1 MIYFRSVTVFMEK
14 SKFYFIL
21 SCLLFCQVALAQQ
34 TITLKR
40 LYSTGKFYDVENP
53 VMIDPVNMKGNK
65 FDNKDILESF
75 ISFPDQNSFIEEL
88 KPDLSDYF
96 FLSKAQ
102 KGARFHL
109 LTFKLN
115 VDKYAKTNIRITA
128 PSMFEAYINGNKET
142 SKTTIE
148 DTLLTSKTIKLN
160 FPATPGTYT
169 LLIKYMSL
177 ATNKSPEGIK
187 ITIEPEDKASTV
199 NYTFDNAGK
208 GNITIKDILDGERV
222 TATSISPNGQ
232 YVLLNYTTTKS
243 DGKTFSTKEILS
255 VRTNKRIKLNNST
268 KYEWMPTT
276 NKLYYTDN
284 TSGEVKLVVLDPE
297 TMGEQVL
304 ANNIPSGDF
313 QVAPN
318 EQYLI
323 YTDTEVADA
332 AKGDL
337 ILLTVPES
345 RQPNNDD
352 RYFLSRYN
360 LSTGLK
366 QRLTFGKHST
376 SLNDISKDSRYL
388 LYSVTEYTPT
398 IRPFFQTSMYRL
410 DVQTLAVD
418 TLWTNEGF
426 ASSASF
432 SPDGKSILIGGSAE
446 AFKGIGQNI
455 KEGQI
460 ANSYNNMAFI
470 MDIASRKVEVL
481 GRDFNPSINKSY
493 WNVAD
498 GVIYFS
504 VTDKDYERIYKYDP
518 KQKQFTLIPLDEDVI
533 RSISF
538 ANNSSLAT
546 YFGVSA
552 SNSTRA
558 YTLDLKN
565 QRSLLIA
572 DPLKD
577 RLNSLNLSKMED
589 WSFTASD
596 GTTIDGRYYLPPN
609 FDSSKKY
616 PMIVYYYGGTMP
628 TPRTLEAPYP
638 AHVYAALG
646 YVVYVLQPSG
656 TTGYGQEF
664 AARHVNA
671 WGKRTADDIIE
682 GTKKFVADH
691 PFVNGSKIG
700 CIGASYG
707 GFMTMYL
714 QTQTDLFA
722 AAISHAGIS
731 SIASYW
737 GEGFWGYTYS
747 SGASANSY
755 PWNNAEMYVGQSP
768 LFQADKV
775 KTPILLLHGTED
787 TNVPIGES
795 IQMYTAL
802 KILGKPV
809 EFIQVKGENHGIRDY
824 KKRIEWNNSIYAWF
838 AKWLQDD
845 SSWWDSM
852 YPQSK
857 N

>member
-1 MIYFRSVTVFMEK
+1 MTKPKY
-14 SKFYFIL
+14 YFIL
-21 SCLLFCQVALAQQ
+21 CCLLICHTAFAQQ

-40 LYSTGKFYDVENP
+40 LFSTGKPYNVENP
-53 VMIDPVNMKGNK
+53 VMIDSVNLKGSK
-65 FDNKDILESF
+65 FDNKDLLESF
-75 ISFPDQNSFIEEL
+75 ISFPDQSAFTEEL
-88 KPDLSDYF
+88 KPDMSNYF
-96 FLSKAQ
+96 FVTKAQ
-102 KGARFHL
+102 RGARFHL
-109 LTFKLN
+109 LSFRVN
-115 VDKYAKTNIRITA
+115 VDKYTKTNIRITA

-142 SKTTIE
+142 SKTSIE
-148 DTLLTSKTIKLN
+148 DTLSTSKTIKLN
-160 FPATPGTYT
+160 FPALPGTYT
-169 LLIKYMSL
+169 VLIKYMSL
-177 ATNKSPEGIK
+177 ATNKSAEGIK
-187 ITIEPEDKASTV
+187 ITIEPEDKNSTV
-199 NYTFDNAGK
+199 NYTFDNGDK
-208 GNITIKDILDGERV
+208 RNITIKDLLDGERV
-222 TATSISPNGQ
+222 SSTSISPNGQ
-232 YVLLNYTTTKS
+232 YVLLGYTTTKS
-243 DGKTFSTKEILS
+243 DGKTFSTKELLS
-255 VRTNKRIKLNNST
+255 LKTNKKIALASSN
-268 KYEWMPTT
+268 KYEWMPTS
-276 NKLYYTDN
+276 NKFYYTDN
-284 TSGEVKLVVLDPE
+284 ASGEVKLIVVDPE
-297 TMGEQVL
+297 TMVEQVL
-304 ANNIPSGDF
+304 SNNIPTGDF
-313 QVAPN
+313 QIAYN

-323 YTDTEVADA
+323 YTDREVADA
-332 AKGDL
+332 PKGDL
-337 ILLTVPES
+337 ILLTAPES
-345 RQPNNDD
+345 RQPNNYD
-352 RYFLSRYN
+352 RYFLSLYD
-360 LSTGLK
+360 LSTGIK

-376 SLNDISKDSRYL
+376 GLNDISKDSRYL
-388 LYSVTEYTPT
+388 LYSVTEYIPT
-398 IRPFFQTSMYRL
+398 VRPFFHTSMYRL

-426 ASSASF
+426 ANSASF
-432 SPDGKSILIGGSAE
+432 SPDGKSILIGGSGE
-446 AFKGIGQNI
+446 AFGGIGQNI

-460 ANSYNNMAFI
+460 ANSYNNLAFI
-470 MDIASRKVEVL
+470 MDIATRKVEAIS
-481 GRDFNPSINKSY
+481 RDFTPSINRSF
-493 WNVAD
+493 WNGSD
-498 GVIYFS
+498 GMIYFS

-518 KQKQFTLIPLDEDVI
+518 KQKKFTLLPLSEDVI

-538 ANNSSLAT
+538 AESSTSAT
-546 YFGVSA
+546 YFGVGL

-558 YTLDLKN
+558 YALDLKN
-565 QRSLLIA
+565 QRSTLIA
-572 DPLKD
+572 DPYNKTLSQ
-577 RLNSLNLSKMED
+577 LSLGKTED
-589 WSFTASD
+589 WTFTASD

-609 FDSSKKY
+609 FDPTKKY

-628 TPRTLEAPYP
+628 TPRTLESPYP
-638 AHVYAALG
+638 SQVYAALG

-682 GTKKFVADH
+682 GTKKFVEEH
-691 PFVNGSKIG
+691 PFVNGNKIG

-747 SGASANSY
+747 SGASAHSY
-755 PWNNAEMYVGQSP
+755 PWNNPEMYVGQSP

-838 AKWLQDD
+838 SKWLQDD
-845 SSWWDSM
+845 SSWWDSL
-852 YPQSK
+852 YPKQ

>member
-1 MIYFRSVTVFMEK
+1 MTKPKY
-14 SKFYFIL
+14 YFIL
-21 SCLLFCQVALAQQ
+21 CCLLICHTAFAQQ

-40 LYSTGKFYDVENP
+40 LFSTTRSYDVENP
-53 VMIDPVNMKGNK
+53 VMIDSVNLKGSK
-65 FDNKDILESF
+65 FDNKDLLESF
-75 ISFPDQNSFIEEL
+75 ISFPDQSAFTEEL
-88 KPDLSDYF
+88 KPDLSNSF
-96 FLSKAQ
+96 FVTKAQ
-102 KGARFHL
+102 RGARFHL
-109 LTFKLN
+109 LSFRVN

-142 SKTTIE
+142 SKTSIE
-148 DTLLTSKTIKLN
+148 DTLSTSKTIKLN
-160 FPATPGTYT
+160 FPALPGTYT
-169 LLIKYMSL
+169 VLIKYMSL
-177 ATNKSPEGIK
+177 ATNKSAEGIK
-187 ITIEPEDKASTV
+187 VTIEPEDKNSTV
-199 NYTFDNAGK
+199 NYTFDNGDK
-208 GNITIKDILDGERV
+208 RNITIKDLLDGERV
-222 TATSISPNGQ
+222 SSTSISPNGQ
-232 YVLLNYTTTKS
+232 YILLGYTTTKS
-243 DGKTFSTKEILS
+243 DGKTFSTKELLS
-255 VRTNKRIKLNNST
+255 LKTNKRIALASSN

-276 NKLYYTDN
+276 NKFYYTDN
-284 TSGEVKLVVLDPE
+284 ASGEVKLIVVDPE
-297 TMGEQVL
+297 TMVEQVL
-304 ANNIPSGDF
+304 SNNIPTGDF
-313 QVAPN
+313 QIAYN

-323 YTDTEVADA
+323 YTDREVADVP
-332 AKGDL
+332 KGDL
-337 ILLTVPES
+337 ILLTAPES
-345 RQPNNDD
+345 RQPNNYD
-352 RYFLSRYN
+352 RYFLSRYD
-360 LSTGLK
+360 LSTGVK

-376 SLNDISKDSRYL
+376 GLNDISKDSRYL
-388 LYSVTEYTPT
+388 LYSVTEYIPT
-398 IRPFFQTSMYRL
+398 VRPFFHTSMYRL

-426 ASSASF
+426 ANSASF
-432 SPDGKSILIGGSAE
+432 SPDGKSILIGGSGE
-446 AFKGIGQNI
+446 AFGGIGQNI

-460 ANSYNNMAFI
+460 ANSYNNLAFI
-470 MDIASRKVEVL
+470 MDVATRKVEAIS
-481 GRDFNPSINKSY
+481 RDFTPSINRSF
-493 WNVAD
+493 WNVSD
-498 GVIYFS
+498 GMIYFS

-518 KQKQFTLIPLDEDVI
+518 KQKQFTLLPLSEDVI

-538 ANNSSLAT
+538 AESSTSAT
-546 YFGVSA
+546 YFGVGL

-558 YTLDLKN
+558 YSLDLKN
-565 QRSLLIA
+565 QRSTLIA
-572 DPLKD
+572 DPYNKILTQ
-577 RLNSLNLSKMED
+577 LSLGKTED
-589 WSFTASD
+589 WTFTASD

-609 FDSSKKY
+609 FDPTKKY

-628 TPRTLEAPYP
+628 TPRTLESPYP
-638 AHVYAALG
+638 SQVYAALG

-682 GTKKFVADH
+682 GTKKFVEEH
-691 PFVNGSKIG
+691 PFVNGNKIG

-747 SGASANSY
+747 SGASAHSY
-755 PWNNAEMYVGQSP
+755 PWNNPEMYVGQSP

-838 AKWLQDD
+838 SKWLQDD
-845 SSWWDSM
+845 SSWWDSL
-852 YPQSK
+852 YPKQ

>member
-1 MIYFRSVTVFMEK
+1 MTKPKY
-14 SKFYFIL
+14 YFIL
-21 SCLLFCQVALAQQ
+21 CCLLICHTAFAQQ

-40 LYSTGKFYDVENP
+40 LFSTTRSYDVENP
-53 VMIDPVNMKGNK
+53 VMIDSVNLKGSK
-65 FDNKDILESF
+65 FDNKDLLESF
-75 ISFPDQNSFIEEL
+75 ISFPDQSAFTEEL
-88 KPDLSDYF
+88 KPDLSNYF
-96 FLSKAQ
+96 FVTKAQ
-102 KGARFHL
+102 RGARFHL
-109 LTFKLN
+109 LSFRVN

-142 SKTTIE
+142 SKTSIE
-148 DTLLTSKTIKLN
+148 DTLSTSKTIKLN
-160 FPATPGTYT
+160 FPALPGTYT
-169 LLIKYMSL
+169 VLIKYMSL
-177 ATNKSPEGIK
+177 ATNKSAEGIK
-187 ITIEPEDKASTV
+187 VTIEPEDKNSTV
-199 NYTFDNAGK
+199 NYTFDNGDK
-208 GNITIKDILDGERV
+208 RNITIKDLLDGERV
-222 TATSISPNGQ
+222 SSTSISPNGQ
-232 YVLLNYTTTKS
+232 YILLGYTTTKS
-243 DGKTFSTKEILS
+243 DGKTFSIKELLS
-255 VRTNKRIKLNNST
+255 LKTNKRIALASSN

-276 NKLYYTDN
+276 NKFYYTDN
-284 TSGEVKLVVLDPE
+284 ASGEVKLIVVDPE
-297 TMGEQVL
+297 TMVEQVL
-304 ANNIPSGDF
+304 SNNIPTGDF
-313 QVAPN
+313 QIAYN

-323 YTDTEVADA
+323 YTDREVADA
-332 AKGDL
+332 PKGDL
-337 ILLTVPES
+337 ILLTAPES
-345 RQPNNDD
+345 RQPNNYD
-352 RYFLSRYN
+352 RYFLSRYD
-360 LSTGLK
+360 LSTGVK

-376 SLNDISKDSRYL
+376 GLNDISKDSRYL
-388 LYSVTEYTPT
+388 LYSVTEYIPT
-398 IRPFFQTSMYRL
+398 VRPFFHTSMYRL

-426 ASSASF
+426 ANSASF
-432 SPDGKSILIGGSAE
+432 SPDGKSILIGGSGE
-446 AFKGIGQNI
+446 AFGGIGQNI

-460 ANSYNNMAFI
+460 ANSYNNLAFI
-470 MDIASRKVEVL
+470 MDVATRKVEAIS
-481 GRDFNPSINKSY
+481 RDFTPSINRSF
-493 WNVAD
+493 WNVSD
-498 GVIYFS
+498 GMIYFS

-518 KQKQFTLIPLDEDVI
+518 KQKQFTLLPLSEDVI

-538 ANNSSLAT
+538 AESSTSAT
-546 YFGVSA
+546 YFGVGL

-558 YTLDLKN
+558 YSLDLKN
-565 QRSLLIA
+565 QRSTLIA
-572 DPLKD
+572 DPYNKT
-577 RLNSLNLSKMED
+577 LNQLSLGKTED
-589 WSFTASD
+589 WTFTASD

-609 FDSSKKY
+609 FDPTKKY

-628 TPRTLEAPYP
+628 TPRTLESPYP
-638 AHVYAALG
+638 SQVYAALG

-682 GTKKFVADH
+682 GTKKFVEEH
-691 PFVNGSKIG
+691 PFVNGNKIG

-747 SGASANSY
+747 SGASAHSY
-755 PWNNAEMYVGQSP
+755 PWNNPEMYVGQSP

-838 AKWLQDD
+838 SKWLQDD
-845 SSWWDSM
+845 SSWWDNL
-852 YPQSK
+852 YPKQ

>member
-1 MIYFRSVTVFMEK
+1 MTKPKY
-14 SKFYFIL
+14 YFIL
-21 SCLLFCQVALAQQ
+21 CCLLICHTAFAQQ

-40 LYSTGKFYDVENP
+40 LFSTGKPYNVENP
-53 VMIDPVNMKGNK
+53 VMIDSVNLKGSK
-65 FDNKDILESF
+65 FDNKDLLESF
-75 ISFPDQNSFIEEL
+75 ISFPDQSAFTEEL
-88 KPDLSDYF
+88 KPDLSNYF
-96 FLSKAQ
+96 FVTKAQ
-102 KGARFHL
+102 RGARFHL
-109 LTFKLN
+109 LSFRVN

-142 SKTTIE
+142 SKTSIE
-148 DTLLTSKTIKLN
+148 DTLSTSKTIKLN
-160 FPATPGTYT
+160 FPALPGTYT
-169 LLIKYMSL
+169 VLIKYMSL
-177 ATNKSPEGIK
+177 ATNKSAEGIK
-187 ITIEPEDKASTV
+187 VTIEPEDKKSTV
-199 NYTFDNAGK
+199 NYTFDNGDK
-208 GNITIKDILDGERV
+208 RNITIKDLLDGERV
-222 TATSISPNGQ
+222 SSTSISPNGQ
-232 YVLLNYTTTKS
+232 YILLGYTTTKS
-243 DGKTFSTKEILS
+243 DGKTFSTKELLS
-255 VRTNKRIKLNNST
+255 LKTNKRVALANSN

-276 NKLYYTDN
+276 NKFYYTDN
-284 TSGEVKLVVLDPE
+284 ASGEVKLIVVDPE
-297 TMGEQVL
+297 TMVEQVL
-304 ANNIPSGDF
+304 SNNIPTGDF
-313 QVAPN
+313 QIAYN

-323 YTDTEVADA
+323 YTDREAADA
-332 AKGDL
+332 PKGDL
-337 ILLTVPES
+337 ILLTAPES
-345 RQPNNDD
+345 RQPNNYD
-352 RYFLSRYN
+352 RYFLSLYD
-360 LSTGLK
+360 LSTGIK

-426 ASSASF
+426 ANSASF
-432 SPDGKSILIGGSAE
+432 SPDGKSILIGGSGE
-446 AFKGIGQNI
+446 AFGGISQNI

-460 ANSYNNMAFI
+460 ANSYNNLAFI
-470 MDIASRKVEVL
+470 MDIATRKVEAIS
-481 GRDFNPSINKSY
+481 RDFTPSINRSF
-493 WNVAD
+493 WNVSD
-498 GVIYFS
+498 GMIYFS

-518 KQKQFTLIPLDEDVI
+518 KQKQFTLLPLSEDVI

-538 ANNSSLAT
+538 AESSTSAT
-546 YFGVSA
+546 YFGVGL

-558 YTLDLKN
+558 YALDLKN
-565 QRSLLIA
+565 QRSTLIA
-572 DPLKD
+572 DPYNKTLSQ
-577 RLNSLNLSKMED
+577 LSLGKTED
-589 WSFTASD
+589 WTFTASD

-609 FDSSKKY
+609 FDPTKKY

-628 TPRTLEAPYP
+628 TPRTLESPYP
-638 AHVYAALG
+638 SQVYAALG

-682 GTKKFVADH
+682 GTKKFVEEH
-691 PFVNGSKIG
+691 PFVNGNKIG

-747 SGASANSY
+747 SGASAHSY
-755 PWNNAEMYVGQSP
+755 PWNNPEMYVGQSP

-838 AKWLQDD
+838 SKWLQDD
-845 SSWWDSM
+845 SSWWDSL
-852 YPQSK
+852 YPKQ